1 MKTISALLLVAAVTV
16 TPLMS
21 AQAAVTFIGEGS
33 IPGDA
38 VDQSKLD
45 RTLED
50 GASPHNR
57 VGGLGSAITYSGN
70 GNSYL
75 ALPDRGPAGGKTS
88 YFNRLYRI
96 DIKLAK
102 VAENRYTVEPVL
114 TSTLL
119 LRTEDGRQF
128 TGHAG
133 TFDAINSPDGLRLDP
148 EGLRVS
154 GCGHTALICDE
165 YGPHIYE
172 VDLKSGK
179 RIRNLPVPRKFLVD
193 FPSANPD
200 DEKNKNL
207 TGRQPNRGFEGL
219 AITPDGAR
227 LLAVIQQPLLQDG
240 ALGTDRKPV
249 GVNCRILEVDLQN
262 GAVREYMYVMERPA
276 NGLSEILAIND
287 HEFLIIEHDSKPAA
301 ETTFKS
307 IFRVDLNG
315 ATDVRSIAA
324 LPSTGTT
331 VSDGGGT
338 NQVTPV
344 AKTLFVDLLRAGIP
358 DMPEKVEGLTFGPDL
373 ADGRHLLIASA
384 DNDFERERA
393 SRFLAF
399 AVDPGDLPRYQPLP
413 RAGAGPNHA
422 CSTPLNRVAS
432 GQPAHGKERGSHA
445 AHTKLTR
452 LGSN

>member
-1 MKTISALLLVAAVTV
+1 MKILPALLLVAAGSLG
-16 TPLMS
+16 PFMS
-21 AQAAVTFIGEGS
+21 AHCAVTFIGEGA

-38 VDQSKLD
+38 IDQSKLD
-45 RTLED
+45 RKLED

-57 VGGLGSAITYSGN
+57 VGGLGSAISYSGD

-96 DIKLAK
+96 DIKLSK
-102 VAENRYTVEPVL
+102 IGENRYSVEPAL
-114 TSTLL
+114 KNTLL

-128 TGHAG
+128 TGNAAA
-133 TFDAINSPDGLRLDP
+133 FDATNSPDGLRLDP
-148 EGLRVS
+148 EGLRIS
-154 GCGHTALICDE
+154 GCGQTALICDE

-179 RIRNLPVPRKFLVD
+179 RVRNLPVPRKFLVD
-193 FPSANPD
+193 FPSDNPD

-219 AITPDGAR
+219 AITPDGSR

-240 ALGTDRKPV
+240 ALGADRKPA

-262 GAVREYMYVMERPA
+262 GTVREYMYAMERPS

-307 IFRVDLNG
+307 IFRVDLSG
-315 ATDVRSIAA
+315 ASDVRSIKA
-324 LPSTGTT
+324 LPSTGST
-331 VSDGGGT
+331 VTDGSSAI
-338 NQVTPV
+338 QVSPV

-373 ADGRHLLIASA
+373 GDGRHLLIASA
-384 DNDFERERA
+384 DNDFAGDRA

-399 AVDPGDLPRYQPLP
+399 AVDPADLPRYQTHS
-413 RAGAGPNHA
+413 AGKGPNQA

-432 GQPAHGKERGSHA
+432 GQGRQDKARS
-445 AHTKLTR
+445 AHTKLSR
-452 LGSN
+452 LGAH